1 MTASQPQNVPVWAPP
16 PPHPAVAP
24 PSRADV
30 VVVGG
35 GITGVSVLQAL
46 GARGVDAV
54 LLERDH
60 LAAGASGRNAGF
72 LLMGVAANYA
82 LAVRTYGR
90 DVAAQVWQFT
100 ADNHELLASLL
111 DGHAGYARRGS
122 LTLAASAEEAEL
134 LRESETLLEE
144 DGLPG
149 RWVAAGDGLPFG
161 GLVNGADGE
170 VDPAATVA
178 AIAGQINAAARIVEG
193 VNVVGLEA
201 SHDGVVVHTG
211 PGGEIACGA
220 VVLAT
225 NAYTAALAADVPIR
239 PVRAQM
245 LATAPVDVRVAAR
258 PTYAHW
264 GHRYWRQRDDGCV
277 LVGGWRDTAVDA
289 EVGTDAVANAE
300 VQRHLDAHLATLD
313 VVAPV
318 THRWAGIM
326 GFSPDELP
334 LAGAVRGMPNVYVCG
349 GYTGHGFGFAVNAA
363 RTLVRHLLDGDAI
376 PAWLRASR

>member
-1 MTASQPQNVPVWAPP
+1 MPQ
-16 PPHPAVAP
+16 
-24 PSRADV
+24 RADV
-30 VVVGG
+30 VVIGG

-46 GARGVDAV
+46 DARGVDAV

-60 LAAGASGRNAGF
+60 LAAGASGRSAGF

-82 LAVRTYGR
+82 QAVRTYGR
-90 DVAAQVWQFT
+90 DVAREVWHFT
-100 ADNHELLASLL
+100 ADNHEMLASLL
-111 DGHAGYARRGS
+111 DGRAGYARRGS
-122 LTLAASAEEAEL
+122 LTLAASREEAEL
-134 LRESETLLEE
+134 LRESETLLGE

-170 VDPAATVA
+170 VDPAAAVA
-178 AIAGQINAAARIVEG
+178 AIADQITGGAQIVEG
-193 VNVVGLEA
+193 VNVAALEP

-211 PGGEIACGA
+211 LGGQIAAGA

-225 NAYTAALAADVPIR
+225 NAYTAALAAGVPIR

-245 LATAPVDVRVAAR
+245 LATAPVDARVALR

-264 GHRYWRQRDDGCV
+264 GYRYWRQRDDRRV
-277 LVGGWRDTAVDA
+277 LVGGWRDIAADA
-289 EVGTDAVANAE
+289 EVGTDAAVNPD
-300 VQRHLDAHLATLD
+300 VQRHLDVQLAALD

-334 LAGAVRGMPNVYVCG
+334 VVGAVRGMPNVYVCG